1 MRSLRQKGVI
11 LECRSWSVWR
21 VDKVI
26 MKYKLNV
33 SCLVHGEIILIG
45 YNNADG
51 RGWSEEVV

>member
-1 MRSLRQKGVI
+1 
-11 LECRSWSVWR
+11 
-21 VDKVI
+21 